1 MPSVR
6 IFLLSKIK
14 VLFNQLFDHA
24 LKTDICDKDY
34 SNFVDIV
41 QYKDHNPNKYDR
53 NKFEKNE
60 IDIILEQKEDKYY
73 QIVLMLLYSGVRIS
87 EMLDLK
93 KENIHLDEQYFDVI
107 YSKTENGIRKVP
119 IADKVLTYYKAWYES
134 CPECEYLLHIEDGKH
149 FEYRNYYDSY
159 FKPLMEQ
166 LGINRTLHCCRHTC
180 ISMLA
185 EAGINQTI
193 IKKIVGHSGAMTLT
207 EKVYTH
213 FDIKELVDAINK
225 I

>member
-1 MPSVR
+1 MNP
-6 IFLLSKIK
+6 
-14 VLFNQLFDHA
+14 A
-24 LKTDICDKDY
+24 LNVNIY
-34 SNFVDIV
+34 FI
-41 QYKDHNPNKYDR
+41 
-53 NKFEKNE
+53 
-60 IDIILEQKEDKYY
+60 QK
-73 QIVLMLLYSGVRIS
+73 L
-87 EMLDLK
+87 
-93 KENIHLDEQYFDVI
+93 ENILNAE
-107 YSKTENGIRKVP
+107 T
-119 IADKVLTYYKAWYES
+119 TT
-134 CPECEYLLHIEDGKH
+134 
-149 FEYRNYYDSY
+149 DSY

-166 LGINRTLHCCRHTC
+166 LGINRTPHCCRHTC

>member
-1 MPSVR
+1 MNP
-6 IFLLSKIK
+6 
-14 VLFNQLFDHA
+14 A
-24 LKTDICDKDY
+24 LNANIY
-34 SNFVDIV
+34 FI
-41 QYKDHNPNKYDR
+41 
-53 NKFEKNE
+53 
-60 IDIILEQKEDKYY
+60 QK
-73 QIVLMLLYSGVRIS
+73 M
-87 EMLDLK
+87 
-93 KENIHLDEQYFDVI
+93 ENILN
-107 YSKTENGIRKVP
+107 TE
-119 IADKVLTYYKAWYES
+119 Y
-134 CPECEYLLHIEDGKH
+134 
-149 FEYRNYYDSY
+149 YYDSY

-166 LGINRTLHCCRHTC
+166 LGINRTPHCCRHTC